1 MIRRPP
7 RSTRTDTLFPYTTL
21 FRSLAPRPKV
31 RNEETGVLAHT
42 GKGIWYELNRDTA
55 IPHGLR
61 QLQFVLE
68 QRDREGHADII
79 LSIDRAVLNL
89 GPTPERT
96 DLVIICGNGAAKR
109 ERADPLIAWEQ
120 PPSAYRAD
128 RDLQIVEVILERG
141 DVLIDVL
148 YASLWRTS

>member
-1 MIRRPP
+1 MCLTE
-7 RSTRTDTLFPYTTL
+7 STGAALL
-21 FRSLAPRPKV
+21 LGPKV

-89 GPTPERT
+89 GPPPERT

-109 ERADPLIAWEQ
+109 EMADPRSE
-120 PPSAYRAD
+120 
-128 RDLQIVEVILERG
+128 ERRG
-141 DVLIDVL
+141 GKEGVGTCQSWWGRVQ
-148 YASLWRTS
+148 